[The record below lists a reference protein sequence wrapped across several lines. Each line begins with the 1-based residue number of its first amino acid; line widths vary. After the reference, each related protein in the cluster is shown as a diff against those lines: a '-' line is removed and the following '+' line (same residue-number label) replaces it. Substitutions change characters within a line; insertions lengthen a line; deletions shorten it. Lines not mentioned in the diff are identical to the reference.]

1 MEVEI
6 GELAPDFSLTSQSG
20 ELISLH
26 DYLGRK
32 NVVLYFYARDFT
44 RACTAE
50 AHSFRENYA
59 AFTSTDTEVIGI
71 SPDTVETH
79 KRFSNN
85 CGLPFNILSDADS
98 SVRMRYGVNSPLGV
112 LSSRLT
118 GRTTFVIDKSGI
130 VRSAFSSQFQP
141 TRHMAEALKAISE
154 GKLNSS

>member
-20 ELISLH
+20 ELVSLH

-32 NVVLYFYARDFT
+32 NVVLYFYAKDFT

-59 AFTSTDTEVIGI
+59 AFERTGAEVIGI
-71 SPDTVETH
+71 SPDTVDSH
-79 KRFSNN
+79 KRFANN

-98 SVRMRYGVNSPLGV
+98 AVRMRYGVNSALGA
-112 LSSRLT
+112 LSSRFT
-118 GRTTFVIDKSGI
+118 GRTTFVIDRSGV
-130 VRSAFSSQFQP
+130 VRLAFASQLQPTKHVTQALMALESFSS
-141 TRHMAEALKAISE
+141 
-154 GKLNSS
+154 G

>member
-71 SPDTVETH
+71 SPD
-79 KRFSNN
+79 
-85 CGLPFNILSDADS
+85 LS
-98 SVRMRYGVNSPLGV
+98 L
-112 LSSRLT
+112 
-118 GRTTFVIDKSGI
+118 IHI
-130 VRSAFSSQFQP
+130 
-141 TRHMAEALKAISE
+141 
-154 GKLNSS
+154 